1 MQGQFSIPEC
11 GHEDSFAVGGRGLV
25 CQVEGWAGNVL
36 AGYLT
41 DFRPEHR
48 SFEVLSLPDERPMIP
63 RFSQVRLLK
72 IEPGPEHER
81 GADRAV
87 QESAASPQS
96 FAVHL
101 KDGTVYSGKAR
112 AWRKLPY
119 GLWIFPAKLAAGDPH
134 RVFIPRAGIS
144 SFEFDGDQGV
154 APGDLQYA
162 TADFADTVGAAP
174 ELPAKA
180 EPAPSQGNAL
190 IETRDALQAALESQ
204 GRGRPMP
211 IGEAL
216 LALDKITAA
225 QLSLA
230 LHEQA
235 TRKSVPLGQ
244 VLIEQG
250 LVTNADLQQAFVTKM
265 GYPCVDLRKLVVDTA
280 VLRKVPTSVALRLKV
295 LPLMEW
301 NSALVVAMAD
311 PLQYKVLEE
320 LEFTTQ
326 RKVRAVVA
334 NGADLPLHIA
344 KAYRGIGMGDLAS
357 PPRPAV
363 LPEQG
368 SQRGM
373 EQEAFVLA
381 AELAGGEAELQEEDK
396 PIEQSDNTLV
406 RLINSMITEAYHQR
420 ASDIHIEPYP
430 GREKVVIRFR
440 VDGQLRPY
448 LELPPSYRSAL
459 VARIKIMCELDI
471 AERRKPQDG
480 KINFAKYGG
489 LPIELRV
496 ATIPTAQGL
505 EDIVMRLLTSY
516 KVMAMESLDLSQ
528 SNLAALAKV
537 IERPYGLFLCVG
549 PTGSGKTTTLHSVL
563 QRINRPDRKIWTA
576 EDPVEI
582 TQRGLRQIQVNPKI
596 GWTFAAA
603 LRSLLRADP
612 DVIMVGEIRDHET
625 AEMAIEAS
633 LTGHL
638 VLSTLHTNSAAET
651 IVRLNDLGV
660 DSFSFADSLQGILAQ
675 RLARRLCPSCVKSR
689 PIRSERLQE
698 LLADYQR
705 ALPADH
711 ALRNPEA
718 LRAQWLEHFGVD
730 GSLRE
735 YHALGCDHCGQ
746 TGFFGRLAL
755 HELLIASPAMRQ
767 LVQQRARPQ
776 QLRDT
781 AINEGM
787 RTLRQ
792 DGIEKV
798 LAGLTTLTEV
808 RSTANE

>member
-1 MQGQFSIPEC
+1 M
-11 GHEDSFAVGGRGLV
+11 
-25 CQVEGWAGNVL
+25 
-36 AGYLT
+36 
-41 DFRPEHR
+41 
-48 SFEVLSLPDERPMIP
+48 LS
-63 RFSQVRLLK
+63 K
-72 IEPGPEHER
+72 
-81 GADRAV
+81 
-87 QESAASPQS
+87 
-96 FAVHL
+96 
-101 KDGTVYSGKAR
+101 
-112 AWRKLPY
+112 
-119 GLWIFPAKLAAGDPH
+119 
-134 RVFIPRAGIS
+134 
-144 SFEFDGDQGV
+144 
-154 APGDLQYA
+154 
-162 TADFADTVGAAP
+162 
-174 ELPAKA
+174 
-180 EPAPSQGNAL
+180 AL
-190 IETRDALQAALESQ
+190 IETREALHAALDSQ

-216 LALDKITAA
+216 LSLGKITPA
-225 QLSLA
+225 QLSEA
-230 LHEQA
+230 LRHQA
-235 TRKSVPLGQ
+235 TRSNVPLGQ
-244 VLIEQG
+244 VLIDLEM
-250 LVTNADLQQAFVTKM
+250 VTSADLQQAFVTKM
-265 GYPCVDLRKLVVDTA
+265 GYPCVDLKKLVVDTT
-280 VLRKVPTSVALRLKV
+280 VLRKVPTAVALRLKV

-334 NGADLPLHIA
+334 NAVELPSHIS
-344 KAYRGIGMGDLAS
+344 KAYRGIGMGDLSAQS
-357 PPRPAV
+357 RTVA

-368 SQRGM
+368 TPQQGAD
-373 EQEAFVLA
+373 QEAFVLA
-381 AELAGGEAELQEEDK
+381 AELAGGEVEYQEEDK

-406 RLINSMITEAYHQR
+406 RLINSMISEAYHQR

-430 GREKVVIRFR
+430 GREKLVIRFR

-448 LELPPSYRSAL
+448 LELPPSYRNAL

-480 KINFAKYGG
+480 KINFAKFGG

-516 KVMAMESLDLSQ
+516 KVMPLNALDLSK
-528 SNLAALAKV
+528 SNLDALSELV
-537 IERPYGLFLCVG
+537 ERPYGLFLCVG

-596 GWTFAAA
+596 GWTFATA
-603 LRSLLRADP
+603 LRTLLRADP
-612 DVIMVGEIRDHET
+612 DVIMVGEIRDQET
-625 AEMAIEAS
+625 AEIAIEAS
-633 LTGHL
+633 LTGHM
-638 VLSTLHTNSAAET
+638 VLSTLHTNSSAET

-689 PIRSERLQE
+689 PMRPERLQE
-698 LLADYQR
+698 LMADYQR
-705 ALPADH
+705 ILPEGH
-711 ALRNPEA
+711 VLRDPAA
-718 LRAQWLEHFGVD
+718 LRAHWLQHFGVD
-730 GSLRE
+730 GKLLE
-735 YHALGCDHCGQ
+735 YHAPGCDHCAQ

-755 HELLIASPAMRQ
+755 HELLVASPAMRQ
-767 LVQQRARPQ
+767 LIQQRARPQ

-787 RTLRQ
+787 RSLRQ

-798 LAGLTTLTEV
+798 LAGLTSLVEV
-808 RSTANE
+808 RATAND

>member
-1 MQGQFSIPEC
+1 MAQWQVSTPES
-11 GHEDSFAVGGRGLV
+11 GDEDSFAVVQRGG
-25 CQVEGWAGNVL
+25 
-36 AGYLT
+36 
-41 DFRPEHR
+41 
-48 SFEVLSLPDERPMIP
+48 
-63 RFSQVRLLK
+63 
-72 IEPGPEHER
+72 
-81 GADRAV
+81 AV
-87 QESAASPQS
+87 IQ
-96 FAVHL
+96 
-101 KDGTVYSGKAR
+101 
-112 AWRKLPY
+112 
-119 GLWIFPAKLAAGDPH
+119 
-134 RVFIPRAGIS
+134 
-144 SFEFDGDQGV
+144 
-154 APGDLQYA
+154 
-162 TADFADTVGAAP
+162 
-174 ELPAKA
+174 
-180 EPAPSQGNAL
+180 
-190 IETRDALQAALESQ
+190 TRDALQAALESQ

-216 LALDKITAA
+216 LALRKITSA
-225 QLSLA
+225 QLHEA
-230 LHEQA
+230 LGQQA
-235 TRKSVPLGQ
+235 TRESVPLGQ

-250 LVTNADLQQAFVTKM
+250 LVTVADLQQAFVTKM
-265 GYPCVDLRKLVVDTA
+265 GYPCVDLKQLVIDTV
-280 VLRKVPTSVALRLKV
+280 VLRKLSPAVALRLKV

-311 PLQYKVLEE
+311 PLQYKVIEE
-320 LEFTTQ
+320 LEFMTQ

-334 NGADLPLHIA
+334 HGADLPVHIA
-344 KAYRGIGMGDLAS
+344 KAYRGIGMDSLGAQ
-357 PPRPAV
+357 PRTVV
-363 LPEQG
+363 LPD
-368 SQRGM
+368 RGASRGP

-381 AELAGGEAELQEEDK
+381 AELAGGEAEQQEEDK

-448 LELPPSYRSAL
+448 LELPPSYRNAL

-480 KINFAKYGG
+480 KINFAKYGS

-496 ATIPTAQGL
+496 ATIPTAQGM

-516 KVMAMESLDLSQ
+516 KVIAMESLDLSAY
-528 SNLAALAKV
+528 NLAALSRV
-537 IERPYGLFLCVG
+537 IERPYGLFLCAG
-549 PTGSGKTTTLHSVL
+549 PTGSGKTTTLHSAL
-563 QRINRPDRKIWTA
+563 QRINRPHRKIWTA

-596 GWTFAAA
+596 GWNFAAA

-612 DVIMVGEIRDHET
+612 DVIMVGEIRDQET

-675 RLARRLCPSCVKSR
+675 RLARRLCPSCVKSG
-689 PIRSERLQE
+689 PMTPERLQE
-698 LLADYQR
+698 LLEDYQR
-705 ALPADH
+705 TLPEGHASRDTTALQA
-711 ALRNPEA
+711 E
-718 LRAQWLEHFGVD
+718 WLQRFGVD
-730 GSLRE
+730 GRLRE
-735 YHALGCDHCGQ
+735 YHAPGCDHCAQ
-746 TGFFGRLAL
+746 TGYFGRLAL
-755 HELLIASPAMRQ
+755 HELLLASPTMRQ

-776 QLRDT
+776 LLRDT
-781 AINEGM
+781 AIHEGM

-798 LAGLTTLTEV
+798 LAGWTSLAEV
-808 RSTANE
+808 RSTAND